1 MSLNKFQRGSES
13 VAITLTN
20 FDAIG
25 NQTCYWRLI
34 GGSTVQL
41 HYFFIATANTP
52 SYTFSV
58 NCKLPSKIKRVTTVP
73 PEQICSAVVISQTD
87 GGPVFH
93 PEVFAFSNLADEIP
107 ILFRGQNQLVAGQT
121 HIFRIDITLQVSYQF
136 A

>member
-41 HYFFIATANTP
+41 HYFFIATANTA
-52 SYTFSV
+52 SYTFSA
-58 NCKLPSKIKRVTTVP
+58 NCKLPSNLKRVTTVP
-73 PEQICSAVVISQTD
+73 PEQICSALVISQTN

-93 PEVFAFSNLADEIP
+93 PEVFGFSNLADEIP
-107 ILFRGQNQLVAGQT
+107 ILFRGQNQLVPGQT
-121 HIFRIDITLQVSYQF
+121 HIFRIDVTLQVAYQF
-136 A
+136 M

>member
-41 HYFFIATANTP
+41 HYFFTATANTP
-52 SYTFSV
+52 SYTFLT
-58 NCKLPSKIKRVTTVP
+58 NCKLPSKIKRVTTTP
-73 PEQICSAVVISQTD
+73 PEQICSAVVISQVD

-93 PEVFAFSNLADEIP
+93 PEVFGFSNLADEIP
-107 ILFRGQNQLVAGQT
+107 VLFRGQNQLIAGQS
-121 HIFRIDITLQVSYQF
+121 HIFRIDITLQVAYQF

>member
-13 VAITLTN
+13 VGITLTN
-20 FDAIG
+20 FDAIA
-25 NQTCYWRLI
+25 NQTCHWRLI

-41 HYFFIATANTP
+41 HYFFLATANTA
-52 SYTFSV
+52 SYTFSAV
-58 NCKLPSKIKRVTTVP
+58 CKLPSNIKRVTTGP
-73 PEQICSAVVISQTD
+73 ADQICSSVVISQTD

-93 PEVFAFSNLADEIP
+93 PEVFGFSNLADEIP

-121 HIFRIDITLQVSYQF
+121 HVFRIDVTLQVAYQF